1 MHMSSTQ
8 APFNDYFLAQTYVGL
23 HTKRG
28 FIHLGALITASKLSK
43 LLTKCQI
50 TWKHSIYFF

>member
-1 MHMSSTQ
+1 LPRHMSVYT
-8 APFNDYFLAQTYVGL
+8 P
-23 HTKRG
+23 KRG

-50 TWKHSIYFF
+50 TWKHSIYYF